1 LIAGQLGPKMN
12 TFTADPSL
20 QQSLASLP
28 GLTEVRDAQG
38 VLIGYFSPASRANP
52 EAYAEAAAHFDPN
65 ELKERRSSREIGR
78 TTSEV
83 LSRIASL
90 EK

>member
-1 LIAGQLGPKMN
+1 MN
-12 TFTADPSL
+12 TFTADTSL

-28 GLTEVRDAQG
+28 GLTEVRDLQG
-38 VLIGYFSPASRANP
+38 TVLGYFSPAAHKSP
-52 EAYAEAAAHFDPN
+52 EAYAQAAAHFDPEEMKRRKQSN
-65 ELKERRSSREIGR
+65 EQGR

-83 LSRIASL
+83 LSRIATL

>member
-1 LIAGQLGPKMN
+1 MN
-12 TFTADPSL
+12 TFTADTTL
-20 QQSLASLP
+20 QQSLSALS

-38 VLIGYFSPASRANP
+38 TVLGYFSPASQESA
-52 EAYAEAAAHFDPN
+52 EAYAQAAAHFDPDEMKRRKLSN
-65 ELKERRSSREIGR
+65 EKGG

-83 LSRIASL
+83 LSRIAAL